1 MLHFI
6 FCLVVF
12 VPFYLLGMILAP
24 FLPLFA
30 VMREGP
36 ADNGNAVALE
46 PRLPSWLYWFDTT
59 YDNGLWGDHG
69 WRTKHAPTSWGT
81 WRGMVAWL
89 WRNCACGFS
98 WSVLAWAVAADET
111 FAVTSSG
118 CGLDLDKSHSAAGWF
133 LIKSNRGGFQLRWIK
148 TVGPV
153 QFSFEAGWLLD
164 IYVKDEA
171 NKIQHPKAI
180 FMCSPLIRRALP

>member
-1 MLHFI
+1 MTRIVEQQH
-6 FCLVVF
+6 
-12 VPFYLLGMILAP
+12 
-24 FLPLFA
+24 
-30 VMREGP
+30 
-36 ADNGNAVALE
+36 
-46 PRLPSWLYWFDTT
+46 
-59 YDNGLWGDHG
+59 
-69 WRTKHAPTSWGT
+69 
-81 WRGMVAWL
+81 
-89 WRNCACGFS
+89 
-98 WSVLAWAVAADET
+98 ADET

>member
-1 MLHFI
+1 MTRIVEQQH
-6 FCLVVF
+6 
-12 VPFYLLGMILAP
+12 
-24 FLPLFA
+24 
-30 VMREGP
+30 
-36 ADNGNAVALE
+36 
-46 PRLPSWLYWFDTT
+46 
-59 YDNGLWGDHG
+59 
-69 WRTKHAPTSWGT
+69 
-81 WRGMVAWL
+81 
-89 WRNCACGFS
+89 
-98 WSVLAWAVAADET
+98 ADET

-171 NKIQHPKAI
+171 NKSRHPKAA
-180 FMCSPLIRRALP
+180 FFCSPLLRKALP